1 MAREELEAAH
11 QREGEY
17 GAVDRAPCQ
26 RKTADERA
34 ALAEVEVQRLA
45 SVLAR
50 QQEEAELQLYRSLA
64 AQEEKCRPER
74 SA

>member
-1 MAREELEAAH
+1 MELLTEH
-11 QREGEY
+11 L
-17 GAVDRAPCQ
+17 
-26 RKTADERA
+26 A
-34 ALAEVEVQRLA
+34 ALAEAEVQRLA